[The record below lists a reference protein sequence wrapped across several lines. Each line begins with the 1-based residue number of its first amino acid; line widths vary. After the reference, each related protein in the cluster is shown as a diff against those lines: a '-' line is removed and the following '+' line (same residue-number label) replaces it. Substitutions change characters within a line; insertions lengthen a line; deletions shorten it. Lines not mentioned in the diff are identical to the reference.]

1 MLICCS
7 STVCTIFLVL
17 FYIMRLQTSYWSLKS
32 SWNFNETRVSV
43 KVERVPLLLWKSRER
58 KTVLVTNRT
67 CDQYY
72 HLLVLVSSAPAH
84 LDRRE
89 NIRKTWAFDE
99 LNRRLWKTVFI
110 VGQTKLKALSQ
121 LLLKEEKD
129 FEDLVRGD
137 YNDHYDN
144 LTFKIQT
151 GFEWAVNYCEFS
163 FLLKV
168 DDDCFVH
175 PLRLVS
181 YFNRPTAPSKGLYT
195 GNLMHKLKPLR
206 HKGGKWSVTYEQY
219 GDYYYPDFCSG
230 FGFVLSHDV
239 VALFVEVLD
248 LIPVFRIDDVYVGL
262 LAKETGIIATH
273 STGFEPSVSSPNELC
288 IPLSS
293 TLVRHGTLGECREE
307 IFKRS
312 IIKAEQA

>member
-1 MLICCS
+1 
-7 STVCTIFLVL
+7 
-17 FYIMRLQTSYWSLKS
+17 MRLQTSYLRLKS
-32 SWNFNETRVSV
+32 SWNLNEIHVPV
-43 KVERVPLLLWKSRER
+43 EVERVPLFLWKTHER
-58 KTVLVTNRT
+58 KTALITNRT

-89 NIRKTWAFDE
+89 NIRKTWAFDKF
-99 LNRRLWKTVFI
+99 NRRLWKTVFI

-129 FEDLVRGD
+129 FDDLVRGD

-181 YFNRPTAPSKGLYT
+181 YFNAQQRPLHRQPYAQT
-195 GNLMHKLKPLR
+195 
-206 HKGGKWSVTYEQY
+206 
-219 GDYYYPDFCSG
+219 
-230 FGFVLSHDV
+230 
-239 VALFVEVLD
+239 
-248 LIPVFRIDDVYVGL
+248 
-262 LAKETGIIATH
+262 ETFQT
-273 STGFEPSVSSPNELC
+273 
-288 IPLSS
+288 
-293 TLVRHGTLGECREE
+293 
-307 IFKRS
+307 
-312 IIKAEQA
+312 

>member
-1 MLICCS
+1 MS
-7 STVCTIFLVL
+7 GTHVPV
-17 FYIMRLQTSYWSLKS
+17 
-32 SWNFNETRVSV
+32 EE
-43 KVERVPLLLWKSRER
+43 ERVPLLLCKTRER
-58 KTVLVTNRT
+58 KTSLITKRT

-89 NIRKTWAFDE
+89 NIRKTWAFDVP
-99 LNRRLWKTVFI
+99 NRRLWKTVFI

-129 FEDLVRGD
+129 FADLVRGD

-181 YFNRPTAPSKGLYT
+181 FLNNPTTPSKGLYT

-219 GDYYYPDFCSG
+219 KDYYYPDFCSG

-248 LIPVFRIDDVYVGL
+248 LVPVFKIDDVYVGP

-273 STGFEPSVSSPNELC
+273 STGFELTVSSPNELC

-293 TLVRHGTLGECREE
+293 TLVRHGTLGECLEE
-307 IFKRS
+307 VFKRS
-312 IIKAEQA
+312 IIKTEQL